1 MWEFNIDFEI
11 ILELCSKVECE
22 NGAHCIAGVCVCPK
36 TCPEKS
42 GETVCGS
49 DAKTYSSE
57 CELQKAACERDP
69 KLAPLQ
75 VIFYGECV
83 EKFAV
88 AALSKLN
95 LKEKTILYSN

>member
-1 MWEFNIDFEI
+1 M
-11 ILELCSKVECE
+11 ECE
-22 NGAHCIAGVCVCPK
+22 NGAHCVAGICVCPQN
-36 TCPEKS
+36 CPDKS

-69 KLAPLQ
+69 NVPPLQ

-83 EKFAV
+83 EKFPV
-88 AALSKLN
+88 AALSKL
-95 LKEKTILYSN
+95 LSHYQRISKD